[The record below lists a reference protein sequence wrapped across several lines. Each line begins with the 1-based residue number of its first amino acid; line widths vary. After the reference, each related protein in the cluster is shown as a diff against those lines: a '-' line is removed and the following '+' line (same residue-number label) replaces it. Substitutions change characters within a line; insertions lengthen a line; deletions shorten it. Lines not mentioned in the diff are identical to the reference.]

1 MANLKIW
8 DGSSWVKV
16 GEDTKV
22 VTGTYTGDDTYDRFI
37 DLGFT
42 PKYVFLMTSYYEK
55 VIHNVA
61 GLSLGWH
68 NTYFQANTNAIRIDI
83 VTNGFNV
90 GIGLLQTN
98 AISRTYHYVAIG

>member
-22 VTGTYTGDDTYDRFI
+22 VTGTYMGDDTYDRFI

-55 VIHNVA
+55 VIHTVA
-61 GLSLGWH
+61 GLSLGWT

-90 GIGLLQTN
+90 GIGSLHTN
-98 AISRTYHYVAIG
+98 ASSWTYHYVAIG